1 MWAQDTTTWTLKEA
15 DVTQSDD
22 MGRLLTE
29 IDDYIQNLFAPQDEA
44 LEAAVR
50 ESQRSGLPEI
60 NVSPNEGKLLRLLA
74 AMTGARRI
82 LEIGTLGG
90 YSAINLARGMAEDG
104 RLISLE
110 IDEHHAEVARQNV
123 ERAGLAERVEIR
135 VGDAREIL
143 ARVAEN
149 DEGPFDLIFIDADKE
164 GYPEYLDWA
173 LRLSRPGSLILG
185 DNTIWGGTIIDPQD
199 ESTRAIHQFNEKIAR
214 DPRLSAI
221 ILPLLRERVDGLA
234 IAWVRDL

>member
-1 MWAQDTTTWTLKEA
+1 MAQGN
-15 DVTQSDD
+15 DVGALL
-22 MGRLLTE
+22 GR

-50 ESQRSGLPEI
+50 ESQRAGLPEI
-60 NVSPNEGKLLRLLA
+60 HVSPNEGKLLQLLA
-74 AMTGARRI
+74 EMMGARRI

-110 IDEHHAEVARQNV
+110 IEEHHAGVARHNV
-123 ERAGLAERVEIR
+123 ERAGLQGSVEIR
-135 VGDAREIL
+135 VGDASELL
-143 ARVAEN
+143 AKVAKS
-149 DEGPFDLIFIDADKE
+149 DEGPFDLVFIDADKE
-164 GYPEYLDWA
+164 GYPEYLEWA

-185 DNTIWGGTIIDPQD
+185 DNTIWGGAIIDPED
-199 ESTRAIHQFNEKIAR
+199 DSTRAIHEFNEKIAR

-221 ILPLLRERVDGLA
+221 VLPLLRERVDGLA
-234 IAWVRDL
+234 IARVRGL